1 MRDALNFY
9 GKPDLRTAGL
19 ILLLGALAGFT
30 GGCGKT
36 EAPAA
41 AGTAKPLTKVVL
53 QTDWFAEPEHG
64 GFYQALVKGYYRDA
78 GLDVEIHQGGPST
91 RPQQMV
97 ASDQADFAI
106 GRSDE
111 IMLYASRGV
120 PVVMVGAYMQ
130 RDPQAIMFHEESG
143 IHAFKDLAGRNIMAV
158 PGSAFITI
166 LENTFHLKVA
176 VTPSDFGMNRFL
188 ADNNFV
194 QQCFVTNEPF
204 YVRRAGAHVGVL
216 LLSDSGFSPYRVWYT
231 RRALIDEH
239 PDVVRAFTAASI
251 RGWRDYSGGD
261 HAAANA
267 LIASLNPKMEP
278 AFMDFSVQAMQHY
291 HLVTG
296 DPAAGEGVG
305 RISGAR
311 IARLISQ
318 LAGIGMLDHPLRV
331 EDVYDARFQPA
342 DAAAP

>member
-9 GKPDLRTAGL
+9 GKPDRRTLGL
-19 ILLLGALAGFT
+19 ILLLAALAGFT

-36 EAPAA
+36 EPPAA
-41 AGTAKPLTKVVL
+41 AGATKPLTKVVL

-231 RRALIDEH
+231 RRSFVAEH
-239 PDVVRAFTAASI
+239 PEVVKAFSAASA
-251 RGWRDYSGGD
+251 RGWRDYMAGD
-261 HAAANA
+261 RAAANA
-267 LIASLNPKMEP
+267 SIAALNPKMEP
-278 AFMDFSVQAMQHY
+278 EFLEFSVHAMQEY
-291 HLVTG
+291 HLIEG
-296 DPAAGEGVG
+296 EPAAGEAAGQI
-305 RISGAR
+305 RRDHLEKQIR
-311 IARLISQ
+311 Q
-318 LAGIGMLDHPLRV
+318 LTDIGMLDGPV
-331 EDVYDARFQPA
+331 TVDQVFDPRFQ
-342 DAAAP
+342 DAGK